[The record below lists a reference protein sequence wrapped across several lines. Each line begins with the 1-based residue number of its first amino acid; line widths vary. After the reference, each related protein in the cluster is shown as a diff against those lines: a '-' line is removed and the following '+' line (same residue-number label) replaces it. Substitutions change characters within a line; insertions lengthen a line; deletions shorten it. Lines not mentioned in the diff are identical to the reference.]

1 MRLESR
7 DTGIPQE
14 THLSGGARMKKF
26 SARCVVALTLMFAPL
41 TQFSAH
47 AQEKESKPAETKPS
61 AEVATPK
68 EESSVTEHTIRI
80 GGQAIPYKAT
90 VANIIL
96 KNDQGEPTAS
106 LFYTAYTRSD
116 TRDTSQRPIA
126 FLYNGGPGS
135 SSVWLHMGA
144 FGPRRVVTADAAP
157 TPPAPY
163 RLADNANCLLDR
175 ADLVF
180 IDPVGTGFS
189 HAAGKAKDKDFWGV
203 DQDAKSLAQFI
214 AAYVSRNSRWNSPK
228 FLIGESYGT
237 FRSAALVSALQSQHG
252 MDFNGIVMVSTVLNL
267 GTISFNP
274 GEDMPYVYYLPSY
287 AATAWYHKVLQDRP
301 ADLSAFLAEARR
313 FAATE
318 YADALMKGSKL
329 TDSEK
334 AAVAKKLSRFT
345 GLSEDYL
352 TKANLRVILPQFM
365 QELQRSRGLTTGR
378 LDARFSGFTYDL
390 LGEYADYDPQD
401 KAISGAFTA
410 AFNQYVRDELKFG
423 QDKDYKI
430 EADDAGRNW
439 DWKHR
444 SGYGFPGSPNV
455 EGDLIDAMISNPH
468 LQVQVEN
475 GIYDLATPFFATEYT
490 FEHLLLPAKL
500 QSNIHMEYYDAGHMM
515 YVREEDLSKLKNNVA
530 SFIESASKP

>member
-1 MRLESR
+1 MKRV
-7 DTGIPQE
+7 
-14 THLSGGARMKKF
+14 LSLG
-26 SARCVVALTLMFAPL
+26 VVALVLIFGMAA
-41 TQFSAH
+41 QIAAQ
-47 AQEKESKPAETKPS
+47 AQEKEAKPAETKPA
-61 AEVATPK
+61 AEPAAPK
-68 EESSVTEHTIRI
+68 EESSLTDHTIRI
-80 GGQAIPYKAT
+80 GGQTIPYKAT
-90 VANIIL
+90 AATIL
-96 KNDQGEPTAS
+96 LKDDKGEPTAS
-106 LFYTAYTRSD
+106 LFYMAYIRSD
-116 TRDTSQRPIA
+116 VKDMSQRPIA

-144 FGPRRVVTADAAP
+144 FGPRRVVTADAQP

-189 HAAGKAKDKDFWGV
+189 RAVGKAKDKDFWGV
-203 DQDAKSLAQFI
+203 DQDAKSLAQFVT
-214 AAYVSRNSRWNSPK
+214 AYVSRNSRWNSPK

-237 FRSAALVSALQSQHG
+237 FRSAALVNLLQSQSG

-274 GEDMPYVYYLPSY
+274 GEDMPYIYYLPSY
-287 AATAWYHKVLQDRP
+287 AATAWYHKVLKDRP

-329 TDSEK
+329 SESEK
-334 AAVAKKLSRFT
+334 TAIAKKLSRFI

-352 TKANLRVILPQFM
+352 IKAQLRVILPQFM
-365 QELQRSRGLTTGR
+365 QELQRGRGLTTGR
-378 LDARFSGFTYDL
+378 LDARFSGLTYDL
-390 LGEYADYDPQD
+390 LGEFAGYDPQD
-401 KAISGAFTA
+401 KAVSGAFTA
-410 AFNQYVRDELKFG
+410 AFNQYVRDDLKFG
-423 QDKDYKI
+423 QDKTYNI
-430 EADDAGRNW
+430 LNGEAGGNW

-444 SGYGFPGSPNV
+444 GGGGYGFPGSPNV
-455 EGDLIDAMISNPH
+455 EGDLIEAMISNPH

-490 FEHLLLPAKL
+490 MEHLLLPEKL
-500 QSNIHMEYYDAGHMM
+500 QGQIHMEYYDAGHMM
-515 YVREEDLSKLKNNVA
+515 YLHEDDLTKLKNNVA
-530 SFIESASKP
+530 TFIESASKR